1 MPRIGVLAIQGDFSE
16 HIDTLER
23 LGADAVPVRL
33 PNDLDSVDALIIPGG
48 ESTTISKLMD
58 AFGLREPIRDLAK
71 TKIPIWGTC
80 AGLILMSKKLSGYGP
95 SPLGIIDITASR
107 NYFGRQKDSFVTN
120 LDVPALGYNQF
131 EGVFIRA
138 PGIESLGVGV
148 EVIASLPN
156 GEPVAVKNGNILVT
170 SFHPELT
177 NDYRF
182 HSYFLK
188 FPGINREN

>member
-16 HIDTLER
+16 HIDMLEQ
-23 LGADAVPVRL
+23 LGAKAAPVRL
-33 PNDLDSVDALIIPGG
+33 PNDLDSVDALVIPGG

-58 AFGLREPIRDLAK
+58 TFELREPIRNLAK
-71 TKIPIWGTC
+71 TEIPIWGTC
-80 AGLILMSKKLSGYGP
+80 AGLILMSKKLSGDGP
-95 SPLGIIDITASR
+95 NPLGIIDITVSR
-107 NYFGRQKDSFVTN
+107 NHFGRQKDSFVTS
-120 LDVPALGYNQF
+120 LDVPALGSDRF

-138 PGIESLGVGV
+138 PGIESSGAGV
-148 EVIASLPN
+148 EIIASLPN
-156 GEPVAVKNGNILVT
+156 GEPVAAKSGNVLVT

-177 NDYRF
+177 SDYRF

>member
-71 TKIPIWGTC
+71 MQIPIWGTC
-80 AGLILMSKKLSGYGP
+80 AGLILMSKELSGDGP
-95 SPLGIIDITASR
+95 RPLGLIDIKTRR
-107 NYFGRQKDSFVTN
+107 NHFGRQKDSFVTS
-120 LDVPALGYNQF
+120 LDVPHLGSDRFQ
-131 EGVFIRA
+131 GVFIRA
-138 PGIESLGVGV
+138 PGIESLGTGV

-156 GEPVAVKNGNILVT
+156 GDPVAAKSGNMLVT

-177 NDYRF
+177 GDRRF

-188 FPGINREN
+188 FSKNDGES

>member
-16 HIDTLER
+16 HIDMLEQ
-23 LGADAVPVRL
+23 LGAEAVPVRL
-33 PNDLDSVDALIIPGG
+33 PSDLDSVNALVIPGG

-58 AFGLREPIRDLAK
+58 TFELREPIRSLAK
-71 TKIPIWGTC
+71 TEIPIWGTC
-80 AGLILMSKKLSGYGP
+80 AGLILMSKKLSGDGP
-95 SPLGIIDITASR
+95 SPLGLMDITVSR
-107 NYFGRQKDSFVTN
+107 NHFGRQKDSFTTN
-120 LDVPALGYNQF
+120 LDVPALGSDQF

-138 PGIESLGVGV
+138 PGIESSGAGV
-148 EVIASLPN
+148 EIITSLPN
-156 GEPVAVKNGNILVT
+156 GEPVAAKSGNMLVT

-177 NDYRF
+177 SDYRF